1 MTTTQPVRIAALLAS
16 TLLAACGGS
25 SPSPSTG
32 NPPPVVSSKSARGTV
47 SASAAGT
54 LTVNGVVLDTRGA
67 AIKIEDGL
75 HRPESE
81 LRHGMVV
88 KVRGRFDDRT
98 GTATEIEFED
108 HLKGRVRASSS
119 SAVSRSVDVGG
130 RTVHVEDSTHVFDDS
145 GNHVGFAGLATDDR
159 VRVSGFTD
167 DGGRLRATS
176 IERLARQ
183 SSDDSF
189 EMKGFVTGLN
199 AARTEFTL
207 VSSPSDAGIVVTVT
221 SLAAAIVEGSYVEVH
236 AASAPVAGAV
246 TASAVE
252 LEDASVAGEGAE
264 VEIEGIVASGTS
276 ASFTIDGQEVGTS
289 ASTRWENG
297 VPDDLVPGVKV
308 EVEGHVEGGVLVA
321 EKVSFR
327 ALVRLQGP
335 ATGVT
340 ASSYTVLGFTVL
352 RDAFGDESDATPTE
366 GQAIQV
372 RGYPN
377 AAGTGIVSTRTHQP
391 SGGGGNRLLL
401 QGLVTG
407 KDATGGS
414 LVILGVTVG
423 TTSGTRYYRH
433 RDEVNDIGK
442 SAFFALVEASRSV
455 VKARITSA
463 PAGGSATAEELE
475 LEDEPR
481 TSP

>member
-1 MTTTQPVRIAALLAS
+1 MDTTQPLRIAALLA
-16 TLLAACGGS
+16 TALLAACGGS
-25 SPSPSTG
+25 SSSPSAGT
-32 NPPPVVSSKSARGTV
+32 PPVTSGKAARGTITEA
-47 SASAAGT
+47 ASGRIA
-54 LTVNGVVLDTRGA
+54 VNGVVLDTRGA
-67 AIKIEDGL
+67 NIRIEDGQ

-81 LRHGMVV
+81 LRRGMVV
-88 KVRGRFDDRT
+88 KVRGTFDDRT
-98 GTATEIEFED
+98 GSATEIAFED
-108 HLKGRVRASSS
+108 HLKGRVRSVSAT
-119 SAVSRSVDVGG
+119 AVSSSVDVGG

-145 GNHVGFAGLATDDR
+145 GNHVGFPGLAPDDR

-167 DGGRLRATS
+167 DRGRLRATS
-176 IERLARQ
+176 IERQSRQ

-199 AARTEFTL
+199 AARTAFTL
-207 VSSPSDAGIVVTVT
+207 KAAPADAGIAVAVV

-246 TASAVE
+246 TATSVE
-252 LEDASVAGEGAE
+252 LEDARTGDEGSE

-276 ASFTIDGQEVGTS
+276 AAFTIDGQEVSTS
-289 ASTRWENG
+289 SSTRWENG
-297 VPDDLVPGVKV
+297 VPDDLLPGVKV
-308 EVEGHVEGGVLVA
+308 EAEGHLQGGVLVA

-340 ASSYTVLGFTVL
+340 ASAYTVLGFTVL
-352 RDAFGDESDATPTE
+352 RDSFGDESDATPTE

-377 AAGTGIVSTRTHQP
+377 AAGTGIVATRTHPP

-401 QGLVTG
+401 QGLVSS
-407 KDATGGS
+407 KDGTGGS
-414 LVILGVTVG
+414 LVILGVTVT
-423 TTSGTRYYRH
+423 TTSGTSYHRH

-442 SAFFALVEASRSV
+442 SAFFALVEAGRSV
-455 VKARITSA
+455 VKARITAA
-463 PAGGSATAEELE
+463 PAGGAAIAEELE
-475 LEDEPR
+475 LEDEPS